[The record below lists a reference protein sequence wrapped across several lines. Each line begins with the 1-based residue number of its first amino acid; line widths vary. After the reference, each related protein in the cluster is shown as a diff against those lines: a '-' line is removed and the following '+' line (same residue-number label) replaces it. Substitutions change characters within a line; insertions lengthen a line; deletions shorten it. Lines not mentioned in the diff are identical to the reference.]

1 MRGTLP
7 RSSVEQNSD
16 QIAETVR
23 RTLKLEGEALTDFA
37 DRLPEDIEEVVRL
50 LVETIGRVVVT
61 GMGKSGHVARKIAAT
76 LASTGTPSFYLHPG
90 EASHGDLGMVTTGDV
105 VIAISNSGET
115 TELSDLL
122 SHCLLLEIPI
132 VGISREADS
141 TLMRAATFRLQ
152 LPAAEEACPLGLAP
166 TTSTTLSLALGDAL
180 AIAVMERR
188 SFGPE
193 QFRMFHPGGRL
204 GARLATVGRMMHS
217 GSLVPIVGRQV
228 PMSEAILRMT
238 EHGFGITGVVDG
250 DGMLVGVITDGD
262 LRRNM
267 DGLLGYVADEVATRT
282 PITTEMTTTAAEAVG
297 LMNRHKIHSL
307 FVVDSDRRPIG
318 LLRLHDCLRAGVL

>member
-122 SHCLLLEIPI
+122 SHCLLLESPI

-152 LPAAEEACPLGLAP
+152 LPAAEEACLGRIRRTGAAP
-166 TTSTTLSLALGDAL
+166 
-180 AIAVMERR
+180 
-188 SFGPE
+188 
-193 QFRMFHPGGRL
+193 RL
-204 GARLATVGRMMHS
+204 F
-217 GSLVPIVGRQV
+217 LVPEEIGW
-228 PMSEAILRMT
+228 PS
-238 EHGFGITGVVDG
+238 H
-250 DGMLVGVITDGD
+250 
-262 LRRNM
+262 
-267 DGLLGYVADEVATRT
+267 
-282 PITTEMTTTAAEAVG
+282 PIS
-297 LMNRHKIHSL
+297 H
-307 FVVDSDRRPIG
+307 RRPDGPLPRSRKGRGRDCRLPPMRTDTVPPASG
-318 LLRLHDCLRAGVL
+318 LRNKTASCDE